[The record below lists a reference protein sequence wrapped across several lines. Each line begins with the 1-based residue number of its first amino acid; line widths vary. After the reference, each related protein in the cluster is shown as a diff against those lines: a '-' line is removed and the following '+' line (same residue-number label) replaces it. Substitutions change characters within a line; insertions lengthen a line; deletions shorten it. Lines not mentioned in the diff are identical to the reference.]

1 MVLPGEMDFK
11 RVRFSASPK
20 QLSRLRNG
28 HKVRI
33 KAPISGTGCYSCYID
48 AGKFS
53 NVNRQ
58 IGRGKGVEL
67 VLSPEEILTNQQA
80 RGGMEGEGIFD
91 DIGKAFKA
99 TGKVIKPY
107 AKMVAKSALPALK
120 QGAESLIDMGAEY
133 APQLL
138 SGALSAGAMAIG
150 QPELVPGAMWLGDQA
165 GKALGKAGKKALK
178 KEVDK
183 GFSKADRALGGRKAE
198 GNKGASTSNQRA
210 SQSNSIEGQQLYDR
224 SLGQMNNA
232 LGTNMG
238 YMGRAG
244 LAGLDFITLQAL
256 ADEARQRQMNRSTSL
271 DTPDRS
277 AFSSNMVGNRG
288 GMSWVGG
295 SGEGLYA
302 GRGQGRGLYA
312 GKGFRA
318 SGGQIGGKGGR
329 QLPPALQS
337 QPYSANFQFQH
348 TLPPPYQH
356 S

>member
-1 MVLPGEMDFK
+1 MVQEEMK

-33 KAPISGTGCYSCYID
+33 KAPIEGKGCYSCYISP
-48 AGKFS
+48 GKFS
-53 NVNRQ
+53 NVGRQ

-67 VLSPEEILTNQQA
+67 VLSPDEILANQQA
-80 RGGMEGEGIFD
+80 RGSMEGEGIFD

-107 AKMVAKSALPALK
+107 AKQIAKGALPALK
-120 QGAESLIDMGAEY
+120 QGAEGLIDMGAEY

-138 SGALSAGAMAIG
+138 SGALSAGAMALG
-150 QPELVPGAMWLGDQA
+150 QPELVPGAMWIGDQA
-165 GKALGKAGKKALK
+165 GKALGNAGKKALK
-178 KEVDK
+178 KELKKGVD
-183 GFSKADRALGGRKAE
+183 KADRALGSRKSE
-198 GNKGASTSNQRA
+198 GNKGATTTNQRA
-210 SQSNSIEGQQLYDR
+210 GMANSLEGQQLYDR
-224 SLGQMNNA
+224 SLGAMNNA

-256 ADEARQRQMNRSTSL
+256 ADEARQKQMSRSTAIN
-271 DTPDRS
+271 TPDRS
-277 AFSSNMVGNRG
+277 QFSSQMVGNRG

-295 SGEGLYA
+295 AGEGLYA
-302 GRGQGRGLYA
+302 GKGRGIYA

-318 SGGQIGGKGGR
+318 SGGQIGGKGER

-348 TLPPPYQH
+348 TLPPKFQH

>member
-1 MVLPGEMDFK
+1 MDFQK
-11 RVRFSASPK
+11 VRFSASPK

-33 KAPISGTGCYSCYID
+33 KAPISGKGCYSCYIS

-67 VLSPEEILTNQQA
+67 VLSPDEILANQQA

-91 DIGKAFKA
+91 DIGKAFKT
-99 TGKVIKPY
+99 TGKILKPY
-107 AKMVAKSALPALK
+107 AKQVAKSALPVLK

-133 APQLL
+133 APQLI
-138 SGALSAGAMAIG
+138 SGALTAGALALG
-150 QPELVPGAMWLGDQA
+150 QPELVPGAMWVGNEA

-183 GFSKADRALGGRKAE
+183 GFSKADRALSGRKSE
-198 GNKGASTSNQRA
+198 GNKGATTTNQRA
-210 SQSNSIEGQQLYDR
+210 SQGNSLEGQQLYDR
-224 SLGQMNNA
+224 SLGQLNSS

-256 ADEARQRQMNRSTSL
+256 ADEARVKQMSRSTSL
-271 DTPDRS
+271 DTPNRS
-277 AFSSNMVGNRG
+277 NFSSAQLGNRG

-302 GRGQGRGLYA
+302 GKGRGIYA

-318 SGGQIGGKGGR
+318 SGGQIGGKGER

-348 TLPPPYQH
+348 TLPPKFQH

>member
-1 MVLPGEMDFK
+1 MYNMTQLEMK

-33 KAPISGTGCYSCYID
+33 KAPISGKGCYSCYIS

-67 VLSPEEILTNQQA
+67 ALNPEEILANQQA

-99 TGKVIKPY
+99 TGKIIKPY
-107 AKMVAKSALPALK
+107 AKQIAKGALPALK

-150 QPELVPGAMWLGDQA
+150 QPELVPGAMWVGDQA

-178 KEVDK
+178 KELNKGVD
-183 GFSKADRALGGRKAE
+183 KADRALSENTKR
-198 GNKGASTSNQRA
+198 GNTSSNQRK
-210 SQSNSIEGQQLYDR
+210 SLPNTMEGQQLYDR

-256 ADEARQRQMNRSTSL
+256 ADEARQKQMGRSTDIDAIDHSQ
-271 DTPDRS
+271 
-277 AFSSNMVGNRG
+277 FSSQMVGNRG
-288 GMSWVGG
+288 GMNWVGG
-295 SGEGLYA
+295 AGEGLYA
-302 GRGQGRGLYA
+302 GKGRGIFA

-318 SGGQIGGKGGR
+318 SGGQVGGKGAR
-329 QLPPALQS
+329 VLPQALTS

-348 TLPPPYQH
+348 TLPPTFQH

>member
-1 MVLPGEMDFK
+1 ME

-20 QLSRLRNG
+20 QVSRLRNG

-33 KAPISGTGCYSCYID
+33 KPAIEGKGCYSCYISP
-48 AGKFS
+48 GKFS
-53 NVNRQ
+53 NVSRQ

-67 VLSPEEILTNQQA
+67 ALSPEEILANQQA

-91 DIGKAFKA
+91 DIVGAFKA
-99 TGKVIKPY
+99 TAKVAKPY
-107 AKMVAKSALPALK
+107 AKQIAKGALPALQK
-120 QGAESLIDMGAEY
+120 GAEGLIDMGADY

-138 SGALSAGAMAIG
+138 SGALSAGAMALG
-150 QPELVPGAMWLGDQA
+150 QPELVPGAMWIGDQA
-165 GKALGKAGKKALK
+165 GKALGSAGKKALK
-178 KEVDK
+178 KELKKGVDK
-183 GFSKADRALGGRKAE
+183 ADKALSEKTKR
-198 GNKGASTSNQRA
+198 GNPSSNQRA
-210 SQSNSIEGQQLYDR
+210 SIPNTLEGQQLYDR
-224 SLGQMNNA
+224 SLGAMNNA

-256 ADEARQRQMNRSTSL
+256 ADEARQRQMSRSTAI

-277 AFSSNMVGNRG
+277 QFSSQMVGNRG
-288 GMSWVGG
+288 SMNWVGG

-302 GRGQGRGLYA
+302 GKGRGIYA

-318 SGGQIGGKGGR
+318 TGGQVGGKGGR

-348 TLPPPYQH
+348 TLPPHFQH